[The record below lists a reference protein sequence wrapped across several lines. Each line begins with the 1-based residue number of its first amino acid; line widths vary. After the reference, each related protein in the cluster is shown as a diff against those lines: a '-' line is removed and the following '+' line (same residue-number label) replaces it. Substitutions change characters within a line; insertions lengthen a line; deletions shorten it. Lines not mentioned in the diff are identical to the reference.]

1 MTVDGVNR
9 KVHNTGTHTCV
20 HADSQAEAPVHT
32 DTHAHTR
39 TGTQAHQTTVC
50 MQARPC
56 ACARAHNVVTQL
68 HSTHQPCHRPVDL
81 QALLLAQS
89 NTHTYLHTHV
99 LTRTHTYTHTHVLTR
114 THTHTGTSTHALT
127 CCCCCNRGCNAGCGC
142 CMDGGWRWEWW
153 RWSAA
158 HTNKANTLNKELD
171 MQSGSLCICSFA

>member
-99 LTRTHTYTHTHVLTR
+99 LTRTHTYTHTR
-114 THTHTGTSTHALT
+114 THTHTHAHRHIHTRAHLLLLLQQRVQRWLRVLHG
-127 CCCCCNRGCNAGCGC
+127 RGLEVGVVEVVC
-142 CMDGGWRWEWW
+142 
-153 RWSAA
+153 SA
-158 HTNKANTLNKELD
+158 HK
-171 MQSGSLCICSFA
+171 QSQHVE